1 MDSETIVERVR
12 ETAEE
17 KKGFDLTTLDVREL
31 SGVTDFFVLISGT
44 SPPHLKA
51 LHQEIALRLK
61 REGQPVH
68 RVSGTPES
76 GWVVLDWL
84 GVVVHLFTPE
94 VRAYY
99 ALETLW
105 SDAPRRSRA
114 RA

>member
-12 ETAEE
+12 EAAAE

-31 SGVTDFFVLISGT
+31 SGVTDFFVLVSGT

-51 LHQEIALRLK
+51 LHQDIALCLK
-61 REGQPVH
+61 RAGHPVH